1 MKLFNQIF
9 RLSGLLAAVYLAG
22 CTTTPFAPLAV
33 PHNTA
38 IRTVPEV
45 PKDNTKELEKL
56 NRTTAPAYKINPGDI
71 FSVTVPGRE
80 DLSRPNITVMSDG
93 AISVFPIGYV
103 RLSGLTLEEASGLL
117 SKKYS
122 KFVRNCEV
130 FLEPVKIRQSTV
142 TVVGAVA
149 SPGIKDVTAGVTR
162 LTDVLASCG
171 GLKSSTTEDSEP
183 MILAD
188 LHGAYILRKGRI
200 LPVNFQKL
208 VNEGNW
214 LHNIPVVD
222 QDYIFVPSL
231 ENTRITVLGEV
242 GSAGSLVYQPQLTLL
257 QAIAKSGG
265 LKETNSKHIKVIR
278 GGLNSPIVY
287 NINIKDMQLGRS
299 MDFMLEPRDIIFVP
313 RDPVSEWN
321 VMIRQILPSFQLFN
335 AAAGPF
341 GNPFSTLY

>member
-38 IRTVPEV
+38 IRTVPVV

-80 DLSRPNITVMSDG
+80 DLNRPNITVMSDG

-242 GSAGSLVYQPQLTLL
+242 CR
-257 QAIAKSGG
+257 KSGLSAAADALAG
-265 LKETNSKHIKVIR
+265 N
-278 GGLNSPIVY
+278 
-287 NINIKDMQLGRS
+287 
-299 MDFMLEPRDIIFVP
+299 
-313 RDPVSEWN
+313 
-321 VMIRQILPSFQLFN
+321 RQIRRLERDQLQTHQGHPRRLEFPDRLQYQHQRY
-335 AAAGPF
+335 AARPQHGLHARTPGYH
-341 GNPFSTLY
+341 LCAA